1 MENRSMLT
9 SFLEKFLLFVFWG
22 TAFLSVFLL
31 YMVITGEINVENTY
45 TAILNRIFKT
55 GIFLYMLYLLRSLL
69 ISIKHNNPFKKENIT
84 KFRLIGYIILGLG
97 LYNTIINFPNASGS
111 LLIGTPYGG
120 IEMGVLNYIILGC
133 LALVMSEVF
142 KQAYEIKKEN
152 ELTI

>member
-1 MENRSMLT
+1 MEKRNNLT
-9 SFLEKFLLFVFWG
+9 NFLEKFLLLIFWG
-22 TAFLSVFLL
+22 TSLLSIFLIYLTL
-31 YMVITGEINVENTY
+31 RGEYAVENTY
-45 TAILNRIFKT
+45 LAIINRIIRT
-55 GIFLYMLYLLRSLL
+55 AIFLYIIHLLRNLL
-69 ISIKHNNPFKKENIT
+69 ISIKHNNPFKKENIV
-84 KFRLIGYIILGLG
+84 KFRSIGYLILGLG

-120 IEMGVLNYIILGC
+120 IEMGVLNYIILGS